1 MGLLTRKT
9 DSNPLSKNI
18 DELLDGM
25 NQEREE
31 TKEGTYEESLKKIV
45 VLMSDGEPTE
55 GKQKDGSYRE
65 PILSMANKMKQD
77 NLMVYTLGFFHNLEG
92 ENLGECRQLM
102 ADIASEGYHYEVS
115 SADSIQFVFDDIAQ
129 QVGGGEYLY

>member
-31 TKEGTYEESLKKIV
+31 TKEVTYEESLKKIEERIKE
-45 VLMSDGEPTE
+45 LG
-55 GKQKDGSYRE
+55 
-65 PILSMANKMKQD
+65 IL
-77 NLMVYTLGFFHNLEG
+77 EE
-92 ENLGECRQLM
+92 ENE
-102 ADIASEGYHYEVS
+102 D
-115 SADSIQFVFDDIAQ
+115 
-129 QVGGGEYLY
+129 

>member
-31 TKEGTYEESLKKIV
+31 AKEGTYEESLKKIEERIKE
-45 VLMSDGEPTE
+45 LG
-55 GKQKDGSYRE
+55 
-65 PILSMANKMKQD
+65 IL
-77 NLMVYTLGFFHNLEG
+77 EE
-92 ENLGECRQLM
+92 ENE
-102 ADIASEGYHYEVS
+102 D
-115 SADSIQFVFDDIAQ
+115 
-129 QVGGGEYLY
+129 

>member
-31 TKEGTYEESLKKIV
+31 TKEESLKKIEERIKE
-45 VLMSDGEPTE
+45 LG
-55 GKQKDGSYRE
+55 
-65 PILSMANKMKQD
+65 IL
-77 NLMVYTLGFFHNLEG
+77 EE
-92 ENLGECRQLM
+92 ENE
-102 ADIASEGYHYEVS
+102 D
-115 SADSIQFVFDDIAQ
+115 
-129 QVGGGEYLY
+129 

>member
-31 TKEGTYEESLKKIV
+31 IKEGTYEESLKKIEERIKE
-45 VLMSDGEPTE
+45 LG
-55 GKQKDGSYRE
+55 
-65 PILSMANKMKQD
+65 IL
-77 NLMVYTLGFFHNLEG
+77 EE
-92 ENLGECRQLM
+92 ENE
-102 ADIASEGYHYEVS
+102 D
-115 SADSIQFVFDDIAQ
+115 
-129 QVGGGEYLY
+129 

>member
-31 TKEGTYEESLKKIV
+31 TKEGTYEKAPRKSITIKVDSNTVHEVEEETGIFKK
-45 VLMSDGEPTE
+45 D
-55 GKQKDGSYRE
+55 
-65 PILSMANKMKQD
+65 
-77 NLMVYTLGFFHNLEG
+77 
-92 ENLGECRQLM
+92 
-102 ADIASEGYHYEVS
+102 
-115 SADSIQFVFDDIAQ
+115 
-129 QVGGGEYLY
+129 

>member
-31 TKEGTYEESLKKIV
+31 TKEGTYEESLKKIEERIKELGILEEENEAV
-45 VLMSDGEPTE
+45 
-55 GKQKDGSYRE
+55 SYTHLRAHE
-65 PILSMANKMKQD
+65 TA
-77 NLMVYTLGFFHNLEG
+77 
-92 ENLGECRQLM
+92 
-102 ADIASEGYHYEVS
+102 
-115 SADSIQFVFDDIAQ
+115 
-129 QVGGGEYLY
+129 

>member
-31 TKEGTYEESLKKIV
+31 TKEGTYEESLKKIEEASV
-45 VLMSDGEPTE
+45 VP
-55 GKQKDGSYRE
+55 
-65 PILSMANKMKQD
+65 
-77 NLMVYTLGFFHNLEG
+77 FFFGMIKRRFIVN
-92 ENLGECRQLM
+92 
-102 ADIASEGYHYEVS
+102 
-115 SADSIQFVFDDIAQ
+115 F
-129 QVGGGEYLY
+129 

>member
-31 TKEGTYEESLKKIV
+31 TEEGTYEESLKKIEERIKE
-45 VLMSDGEPTE
+45 LG
-55 GKQKDGSYRE
+55 
-65 PILSMANKMKQD
+65 IL
-77 NLMVYTLGFFHNLEG
+77 EE
-92 ENLGECRQLM
+92 ENE
-102 ADIASEGYHYEVS
+102 D
-115 SADSIQFVFDDIAQ
+115 
-129 QVGGGEYLY
+129 

>member
-31 TKEGTYEESLKKIV
+31 TKEGTYEEYLKKIEERIKE
-45 VLMSDGEPTE
+45 LG
-55 GKQKDGSYRE
+55 
-65 PILSMANKMKQD
+65 IL
-77 NLMVYTLGFFHNLEG
+77 EE
-92 ENLGECRQLM
+92 ENE
-102 ADIASEGYHYEVS
+102 D
-115 SADSIQFVFDDIAQ
+115 
-129 QVGGGEYLY
+129 

>member
-31 TKEGTYEESLKKIV
+31 TKEGTYEESLKKIEERIK
-45 VLMSDGEPTE
+45 VLG
-55 GKQKDGSYRE
+55 
-65 PILSMANKMKQD
+65 IL
-77 NLMVYTLGFFHNLEG
+77 EE
-92 ENLGECRQLM
+92 ENE
-102 ADIASEGYHYEVS
+102 D
-115 SADSIQFVFDDIAQ
+115 
-129 QVGGGEYLY
+129 

>member
-31 TKEGTYEESLKKIV
+31 TKAGTYEESLKIKKGI
-45 VLMSDGEPTE
+45 
-55 GKQKDGSYRE
+55 
-65 PILSMANKMKQD
+65 
-77 NLMVYTLGFFHNLEG
+77 
-92 ENLGECRQLM
+92 
-102 ADIASEGYHYEVS
+102 
-115 SADSIQFVFDDIAQ
+115 
-129 QVGGGEYLY
+129 GGAFLF

>member
-31 TKEGTYEESLKKIV
+31 TKEGTYEESLKKIEERIKE
-45 VLMSDGEPTE
+45 LQARG
-55 GKQKDGSYRE
+55 
-65 PILSMANKMKQD
+65 L
-77 NLMVYTLGFFHNLEG
+77 
-92 ENLGECRQLM
+92 
-102 ADIASEGYHYEVS
+102 
-115 SADSIQFVFDDIAQ
+115 IAQ
-129 QVGGGEYLY
+129 VTDEERIKELGILEENED

>member
-31 TKEGTYEESLKKIV
+31 TKEGTYEESLKMIEERIKE
-45 VLMSDGEPTE
+45 LG
-55 GKQKDGSYRE
+55 
-65 PILSMANKMKQD
+65 IL
-77 NLMVYTLGFFHNLEG
+77 EE
-92 ENLGECRQLM
+92 ENE
-102 ADIASEGYHYEVS
+102 D
-115 SADSIQFVFDDIAQ
+115 
-129 QVGGGEYLY
+129 